1 MIQVNNYRL
10 INQQCISVQACR
22 LAGLIYLPLF
32 LQRADSSDRPLI
44 YSLGWEGQ
52 DSQAAALHQSW
63 IQLLRLSAFQRGMA
77 QCVAGVKQGDEM
89 GSEVQI
95 LQLSLW

>member
-1 MIQVNNYRL
+1 M
-10 INQQCISVQACR
+10 QACR
-22 LAGLIYLPLF
+22 LVGLIYLPLF

-44 YSLGWEGQ
+44 YSRGWEGQ

-63 IQLLRLSAFQRGMA
+63 IQLLRLFAFQRGTA
-77 QCVAGVKQGDEM
+77 AVFVAGDNPGEGM

-95 LQLSLW
+95 LHQGLQLGLW